1 MMQDA
6 KAIESQFM
14 IGRRESFFWNLVD
27 GGATHEEAAA
37 KVKSKFLNELCGE
50 DKNTHFFCWYDA

>member
-1 MMQDA
+1 M
-6 KAIESQFM
+6 
-14 IGRRESFFWNLVD
+14 D

-50 DKNTHFFCWYDA
+50 DKNTHFFVGTMLDYPSWIVLGLFYPKISSLPLPF